1 MTDPIEDDLRGHV
14 GALKNEVA
22 LLNQKVQSSTEATKA
37 AIDGLAN
44 VLNERWKAMEQRFDL
59 TGRQQQ
65 QSIDLVV
72 ATTADIQL
80 KESARETRLASVE
93 SDLKVLSTRV
103 AEQKVG
109 TEAQH
114 VQTDKDVAYANKR
127 IDGLWTMLK
136 SVGSA
141 IAVMI
146 LGITA
151 WLIEQGLAHTPHK

>member
-1 MTDPIEDDLRGHV
+1 MVDPTDDDLR
-14 GALKNEVA
+14 
-22 LLNQKVQSSTEATKA
+22 VQSSTEATKA

-72 ATTADIQL
+72 TTTQDIQL

-136 SVGSA
+136 SIGGA
-141 IAVMI
+141 ITVTI

-151 WLIEQGLAHTPHK
+151 WLVEQGLAHPHK